1 MVTRIHCQIPSPKS
15 AKVMSWREC
24 ENTGTGR
31 GSLHS
36 DNQNGKLTERC
47 RWFKPCSRSGNLV
60 RRQQEWRK
68 KRGSRKMLKE
78 NWKKERQPHLSRAH
92 VRTVDELGK
101 ADRVVCLN
109 FHHFLLRSL
118 QARPHIHHQNVMS
131 LCCAVYT
138 DWFKLGWNQTSL
150 VAALC
155 QSIDP
160 NSGKIKPV

>member
-1 MVTRIHCQIPSPKS
+1 MATRIHCQIPSPKS
-15 AKVMSWREC
+15 AKVISWREC

-36 DNQNGKLTERC
+36 DSQNGKLTERC
-47 RWFKPCSRSGNLV
+47 RWFKPCSRSGTLV

-68 KRGSRKMLKE
+68 NRGCRKMLKE
-78 NWKKERQPHLSRAH
+78 NLIGPQPHLSRAH
-92 VRTVDELGK
+92 VRTVDELWK

-118 QARPHIHHQNVMS
+118 QAWPHIHRQNVTS
-131 LCCAVYT
+131 LCCTVYIN
-138 DWFKLGWNQTSL
+138 WSKLRQNQTSL
-150 VAALC
+150 VAVLC
-155 QSIDP
+155 QLINP